1 MKNFFSRYKRLIV
14 VLIPALVG
22 ILYIIL
28 CACNLQQSV
37 WFDESYGAY
46 LARFS
51 FSDIWSLT
59 SADVHPPLYYFL
71 LKIWSSI
78 FGYTDFA
85 MRFMSVFFGA
95 IAIIF
100 AWVWLKRKYGVKPAL
115 LAILLMSL
123 SPMFIRYGQ
132 EMRMYTLAAAIVFAA
147 TFVLQLAI
155 DTKKRRFWLIYGA
168 LMSLGMWT
176 HYFTALIWIAQL
188 SYLAYLYKKQIFQ
201 SNIILSY
208 ALAVLLYLPWL
219 PCFLTQTTVV
229 QRGFWIADPNLSTVA
244 SFFTE
249 TLFYS
254 ESGAIS
260 GWPLILALII
270 LGFSAFMIVK
280 FYKKALL
287 LSFMA
292 FIPPILLILL
302 SLPPLTPMFVDRYL
316 VNSSVCFSLLLGICL
331 ASMIFTQ
338 PKISRPRQSTK
349 HKKMLFCRFCLALL
363 FVGGSIFGLYNVYSL
378 GNYNKSTNSKSD
390 AKSLFQTVS
399 EIAELG
405 EPIIATSAWLYYD
418 LAFYGN
424 AEHPVYFI
432 DESTN
437 YEYGSLEPLRL
448 HDYGKI
454 LDLDEFLEG
463 QSCAWYLGDLP
474 ETGDLEFPR
483 TGWSPKYTMT
493 LSVNINQSD
502 YQAIEFCKD

>member
-1 MKNFFSRYKRLIV
+1 
-14 VLIPALVG
+14 
-22 ILYIIL
+22 
-28 CACNLQQSV
+28 
-37 WFDESYGAY
+37 
-46 LARFS
+46 
-51 FSDIWSLT
+51 
-59 SADVHPPLYYFL
+59 
-71 LKIWSSI
+71 
-78 FGYTDFA
+78 

-219 PCFLTQTTVV
+219 PCLPCFLTQTTVV

-270 LGFSAFMIVK
+270 LGISAFMIAK
-280 FYKKALL
+280 FYKKALSAHSSNL
-287 LSFMA
+287 AFFASAYTNVCRSLSCQF
-292 FIPPILLILL
+292 L
-302 SLPPLTPMFVDRYL
+302 SLF
-316 VNSSVCFSLLLGICL
+316 
-331 ASMIFTQ
+331 
-338 PKISRPRQSTK
+338 
-349 HKKMLFCRFCLALL
+349 
-363 FVGGSIFGLYNVYSL
+363 
-378 GNYNKSTNSKSD
+378 
-390 AKSLFQTVS
+390 
-399 EIAELG
+399 
-405 EPIIATSAWLYYD
+405 
-418 LAFYGN
+418 
-424 AEHPVYFI
+424 
-432 DESTN
+432 
-437 YEYGSLEPLRL
+437 
-448 HDYGKI
+448 
-454 LDLDEFLEG
+454 
-463 QSCAWYLGDLP
+463 
-474 ETGDLEFPR
+474 
-483 TGWSPKYTMT
+483 
-493 LSVNINQSD
+493 
-502 YQAIEFCKD
+502 

>member
-1 MKNFFSRYKRLIV
+1 MKNFFSRHKRLIV

-254 ESGAIS
+254 E
-260 GWPLILALII
+260 
-270 LGFSAFMIVK
+270 
-280 FYKKALL
+280 
-287 LSFMA
+287 
-292 FIPPILLILL
+292 
-302 SLPPLTPMFVDRYL
+302 
-316 VNSSVCFSLLLGICL
+316 
-331 ASMIFTQ
+331 
-338 PKISRPRQSTK
+338 
-349 HKKMLFCRFCLALL
+349 
-363 FVGGSIFGLYNVYSL
+363 
-378 GNYNKSTNSKSD
+378 
-390 AKSLFQTVS
+390 
-399 EIAELG
+399 
-405 EPIIATSAWLYYD
+405 
-418 LAFYGN
+418 
-424 AEHPVYFI
+424 
-432 DESTN
+432 
-437 YEYGSLEPLRL
+437 
-448 HDYGKI
+448 
-454 LDLDEFLEG
+454 
-463 QSCAWYLGDLP
+463 
-474 ETGDLEFPR
+474 
-483 TGWSPKYTMT
+483 
-493 LSVNINQSD
+493 
-502 YQAIEFCKD
+502 